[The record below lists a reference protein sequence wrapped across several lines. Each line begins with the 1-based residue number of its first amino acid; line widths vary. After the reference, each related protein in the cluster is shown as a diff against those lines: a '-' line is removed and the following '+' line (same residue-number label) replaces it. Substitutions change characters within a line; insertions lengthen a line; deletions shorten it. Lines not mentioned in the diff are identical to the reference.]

1 MEHSQNQGIRTYAI
15 IITILFLLSAV
26 AAVIF
31 WRQSGGYLLK
41 TQEQQVTID
50 SLSNL
55 KVKLE
60 LSLDSLQNAF
70 ADLRLENESLIG
82 KASVTSNLAAST
94 EATIQKLKA
103 QNSRTI
109 LELRAQIESLQ
120 KTKTEYETIIAVL
133 KAENEQLKAEN
144 AALKEENTGLKDSN
158 GQLTAQVDDLAKKL
172 EEQIRRTQSATFK
185 GSAFKVEVGRKG
197 EKLTA
202 RAKKARELS
211 ISFDLADVPKPF
223 QGIQK
228 LYLSITDANGKPIA
242 SSNPASITVHAP
254 AGDIPI
260 IALQTRPVN
269 LGPTQR
275 LSFVYKLEEKL
286 AAGNYVAAIYCD
298 KGLLGASSFRLSK

>member
-1 MEHSQNQGIRTYAI
+1 MNNSQNQGLRTYAI
-15 IITILFLLSAV
+15 VITLLFLLSTV
-26 AAVIF
+26 AALMF
-31 WRQSGGYLLK
+31 WRQSSGYQIK
-41 TQEQQVTID
+41 TQEQKITID
-50 SLSNL
+50 SLTNL
-55 KVKLE
+55 KAGLE
-60 LSLDSLQNAF
+60 RSLDSLQTAF
-70 ADLRLENESLIG
+70 ADLRTENESLIG
-82 KASVTSNLAAST
+82 KASVTSNLAASKE
-94 EATIQKLKA
+94 EALKKLKS
-103 QNSRTI
+103 QSSRTI

-133 KAENEQLKAEN
+133 KAENDQLKAEN

-185 GSAFKVEVGRKG
+185 ASSFRVEVERKG
-197 EKLTA
+197 DKLTA

-211 ISFDLADVPKPF
+211 ISFDLADVPKPY

-242 SSNPASITVHAP
+242 ASNPTNVTIHAP
-254 AGDIPI
+254 ASDIPI

-269 LGPTQR
+269 LGATQR

-286 AAGNYVAAIYCD
+286 VAGNYVAAIYCD
-298 KGLLGASSFRLSK
+298 KGLLGASSFRLTK

>member
-1 MEHSQNQGIRTYAI
+1 MEHSQNQGIRIYAI
-15 IITILFLLSAV
+15 IITILFLLATI
-26 AAVIF
+26 AAISF
-31 WRQSGGYLLK
+31 WRQSGSYLIK

-50 SLSNL
+50 SLTNL
-55 KVKLE
+55 KAGLE
-60 LSLDSLQNAF
+60 RSLDSLQTAF
-70 ADLRLENESLIG
+70 SDLRLENESLVG
-82 KASVTSNLAAST
+82 KASVTTDLAASK
-94 EATIQKLKA
+94 EEELKRLKA

-109 LELRAQIESLQ
+109 LELRAQVESLQ

-144 AALKEENTGLKDSN
+144 SALKEENTGLKDSN

-185 GSAFKVEVGRKG
+185 ASSFRVEVERKG
-197 EKLTA
+197 DKLTA

-228 LYLSITDANGKPIA
+228 LYLSITDGNGKPIA
-242 SSNPASITVHAP
+242 SSNPTNVTIHAP
-254 AGDIPI
+254 ASDIPI

-269 LGPTQR
+269 LTATQR

>member
-1 MEHSQNQGIRTYAI
+1 MNNSQNQGLRTYAI
-15 IITILFLLSAV
+15 VITLLFLLSTV
-26 AAVIF
+26 AALMF
-31 WRQSGGYLLK
+31 WRQSSGYQIK
-41 TQEQQVTID
+41 TQEQKITID
-50 SLSNL
+50 SLTNL
-55 KVKLE
+55 KAGLE
-60 LSLDSLQNAF
+60 RSLDSLQTAF
-70 ADLRLENESLIG
+70 ADLRTENESLIG
-82 KASVTSNLAAST
+82 KASVTSNLAASKE
-94 EATIQKLKA
+94 EALKKLKS
-103 QNSRTI
+103 QSSRTI

-133 KAENEQLKAEN
+133 KAENDQLKAEN

-185 GSAFKVEVGRKG
+185 ASSFRVEVERKG
-197 EKLTA
+197 DKLTA

-211 ISFDLADVPKPF
+211 ISFDLADVPKPY

-242 SSNPASITVHAP
+242 SSNPTNVTIHAP
-254 AGDIPI
+254 ASDIPI

-269 LGPTQR
+269 LAATQR

-286 AAGNYVAAIYCD
+286 VAGNYVAAIYCD
-298 KGLLGASSFRLSK
+298 KGLLGASSFRLTK